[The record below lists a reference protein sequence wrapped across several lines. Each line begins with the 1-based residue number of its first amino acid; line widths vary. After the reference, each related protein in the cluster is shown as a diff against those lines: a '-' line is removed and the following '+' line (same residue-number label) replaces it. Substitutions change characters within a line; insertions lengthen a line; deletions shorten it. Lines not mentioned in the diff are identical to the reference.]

1 MTVKNGLN
9 SWPFQKQ
16 SPGSL
21 FTYGLNSFFRLFV
34 RSDFAHRISLATSFR
49 RTRGNHIHMPDR
61 CSNRRVIHASRMKLP
76 QDQISITN
84 HAILRCA
91 QRFLG
96 FRHLSDTVQPGSPLW
111 HRCRRSI
118 LRIYEESDQQN
129 FGCENDGTLFFVHQ
143 CSCLVLQG
151 STVITVYRS
160 NGPSGFSKEWL
171 KRRRIVKKMGIEDLE
186 KLLQKRRHFCQESA

>member
-1 MTVKNGLN
+1 MSKPIN
-9 SWPFQKQ
+9 SKLILH
-16 SPGSL
+16 SP
-21 FTYGLNSFFRLFV
+21 
-34 RSDFAHRISLATSFR
+34 
-49 RTRGNHIHMPDR
+49 
-61 CSNRRVIHASRMKLP
+61 RMKIPSSDLRLT
-76 QDQISITN
+76 D

-96 FRHLSDTVQPGSPLW
+96 FRHLSDTVVPGSPLW

-151 STVITVYRS
+151 NTVITVYRS
-160 NGPSGFSKEWL
+160 NGPEGFSKEWL
-171 KRRRIVKKMGIEDLE
+171 RRRRIVKKMGIEDLE

>member
-1 MTVKNGLN
+1 MSKPKSSQLILH
-9 SWPFQKQ
+9 S
-16 SPGSL
+16 
-21 FTYGLNSFFRLFV
+21 
-34 RSDFAHRISLATSFR
+34 
-49 RTRGNHIHMPDR
+49 
-61 CSNRRVIHASRMKLP
+61 SRMKIPPSDLHLT
-76 QDQISITN
+76 D

-96 FRHLSDTVQPGSPLW
+96 FGHLSGTVEPGSPLW
-111 HRCRRSI
+111 HRCQRSI

-129 FGCENDGTLFFVHQ
+129 FGCEDDGTLFFVHQ

-160 NGPSGFSKEWL
+160 NGPYGFSKEWL